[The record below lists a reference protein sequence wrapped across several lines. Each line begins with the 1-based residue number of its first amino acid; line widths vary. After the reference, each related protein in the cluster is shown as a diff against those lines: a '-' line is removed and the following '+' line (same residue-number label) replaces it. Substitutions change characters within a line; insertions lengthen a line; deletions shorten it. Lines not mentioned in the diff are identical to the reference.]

1 MGQLAAANHLGK
13 AFAVVE
19 QGPINAVTPQLIDR
33 RAHVGEAVEL
43 AKGLSVTDFV
53 VPAKGADRTFNDY
66 KDFEIYGLFVEGE

>member
-1 MGQLAAANHLGK
+1 MKSYTIMARMR
-13 AFAVVE
+13 VD
-19 QGPINAVTPQLIDR
+19 ISRTI
-33 RAHVGEAVEL
+33 RAQSLGEAVEL